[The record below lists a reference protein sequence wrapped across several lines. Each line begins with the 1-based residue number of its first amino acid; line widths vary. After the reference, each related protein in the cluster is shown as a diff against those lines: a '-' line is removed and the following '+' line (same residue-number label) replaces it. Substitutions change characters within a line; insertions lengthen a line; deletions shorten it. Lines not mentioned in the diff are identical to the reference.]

1 MSRSLLPPP
10 SFLLGLAGGLAC
22 ALAVR
27 EFVWRRE
34 ASALPPRAAPTLSP
48 TSWRGRRVLITGA
61 SSGIGRAC
69 ALHLASLGASIA
81 IHYNSSREG
90 AEETL
95 RGVTAAAAAAAAAA
109 ATPPAAPAATAI
121 LLQADLSGA
130 RAGAPE
136 ALLQAALA
144 GLGGLDVLVLS
155 AGVYEEQRGLADAP
169 GAFAAQFSR
178 VLHTNLTSA
187 AELLHA
193 AGRHFGARADGS
205 GAAQGAIVAIG
216 SRGALRGEPAAW
228 AYGASKA
235 GLHALLQSAAVALGP
250 LGVACGVV
258 APGWVDTPMAAA
270 ALAGP
275 GGGAVR
281 AQSSWGRVAAPEEV
295 ARAVEFLGRY
305 WETAFCT
312 GALVD
317 VNGASY
323 LHT

>member
-1 MSRSLLPPP
+1 
-10 SFLLGLAGGLAC
+10 
-22 ALAVR
+22 
-27 EFVWRRE
+27 
-34 ASALPPRAAPTLSP
+34 
-48 TSWRGRRVLITGA
+48 VLVTGA

-69 ALHLASLGASIA
+69 ALHLASLGASVA
-81 IHYNSSREG
+81 IHYHSSRAG

-95 RGVTAAAAAAAAAA
+95 RGVSAAAAAAAAAA
-109 ATPPAAPAATAI
+109 GPAPPAAAPATAI

-130 RAGAPE
+130 RPGAAE

-155 AGVYEEQRGLADAP
+155 AGVYEEQAPGLGDAP
-169 GAFAAQFSR
+169 SAFAAQFSR
-178 VLHTNLTSA
+178 ILHTNLVSC

-193 AGRHFGARADGS
+193 AARHFAARRAASPASGGGGGGGS
-205 GAAQGAIVAIG
+205 AQAQGAVVAIG

-258 APGWVDTPMAAA
+258 APGWVETPMAAA

-275 GGGAVR
+275 GGAAVR

-295 ARAVEFLGRY
+295 ARAVEFLGRF